1 LTDKLRFP
9 ARFDA
14 GAFREDMAGTTPAG
28 QSAAEIARFVVAN
41 DAPRLDYLAFGV
53 RHHPAGSNAPT
64 VYKIAH
70 RRLHD

>member
-1 LTDKLRFP
+1 MVF
-9 ARFDA
+9 
-14 GAFREDMAGTTPAG
+14 
-28 QSAAEIARFVVAN
+28 RFVIAN

-64 VYKIAH
+64 VYEIAH